1 MPTSELPQT
10 SAWRRILGEHY
21 RIIMGNRLSAVGF
34 VFIVLF
40 LVVAIFAPWL
50 APHDPWEMLYDQEG
64 EFASLHP

>member
-50 APHDPWEMLYDQEG
+50 APR
-64 EFASLHP
+64 SLGNAL